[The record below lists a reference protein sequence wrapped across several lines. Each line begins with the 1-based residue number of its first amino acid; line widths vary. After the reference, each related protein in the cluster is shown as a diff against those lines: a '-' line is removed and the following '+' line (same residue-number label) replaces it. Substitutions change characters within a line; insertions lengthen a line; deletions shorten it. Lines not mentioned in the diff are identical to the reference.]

1 MAVRLNAEFEKV
13 KLLLVKQAKYEK
25 LLLERHEVKNLNFPI
40 DKLKFIRWEKILKL
54 MIYHYYREN

>member
-25 LLLERHEVKNLNFPI
+25 LLLERHEVKNFNFPI
-40 DKLKFIRWEKILKL
+40 DKLN
-54 MIYHYYREN
+54 H